1 MGKGVGPQGAGRRP
15 RPLLW
20 GGTWRSLNGVRK
32 VGRERRQVQGALS
45 CARCRR
51 HGAEDVVGPI
61 IKKKKIDVRTT
72 QLTIFMIL
80 LHSLLR
86 KLLSPNPNQISFSFK

>member
-1 MGKGVGPQGAGRRP
+1 MGSERWGEKGGKCRAP
-15 RPLLW
+15 RAVP
-20 GGTWRSLNGVRK
+20 
-32 VGRERRQVQGALS
+32 
-45 CARCRR
+45 
-51 HGAEDVVGPI
+51 GAEDTGQRMWLDLLL
-61 IKKKKIDVRTT
+61 KKKKIDVRTT